1 MILALLASHF
11 GVWVTSPEAAF
22 LRGKFVWINWDVD
35 ELKAHAKEIQE
46 SDMFTTTVEGWPYKP
61 LGG

>member
-1 MILALLASHF
+1 MMTALLSSHF

-35 ELKAHAKEIQE
+35 ELKAQAKKIQE
-46 SDMFTTTVEGWPYKP
+46 SNLFTTTVAGWPYKP
-61 LGG
+61 LEG